1 MLVQGWRRYE
11 WREMAGVEPFR
22 LSFLPERMQ
31 TLTGSVHP
39 TYSLLPEAD
48 YGDTI
53 YIPGMGKELPL
64 YTTAG
69 TPFSLDDLY
78 GTTYS
83 GKMKKEVTVTATFA
97 QGTDIVEAS
106 QDTKEGRF
114 TMLSPILHGDCSLF
128 LTATDSAKFN
138 KRKEKRNYKE
148 FHDEEAYRTIM

>member
-1 MLVQGWRRYE
+1 
-11 WREMAGVEPFR
+11 MAGVEPFR

-31 TLTGSVHP
+31 TLTVSVHP

-64 YTTAG
+64 NTTAG

-83 GKMKKEVTVTATFA
+83 G
-97 QGTDIVEAS
+97 
-106 QDTKEGRF
+106 
-114 TMLSPILHGDCSLF
+114 
-128 LTATDSAKFN
+128 
-138 KRKEKRNYKE
+138 
-148 FHDEEAYRTIM
+148 